1 MSTRQIAILLLA
13 ASTAACANDHRP
25 SLGRSVSSIAALSK
39 ASFGG
44 ASGLG
49 ATDLAASA
57 AETPARTLSSR
68 ILAAIA
74 LEAVT
79 GRRPDPGRLAGRD

>member
-1 MSTRQIAILLLA
+1 MSTRQVFVLLLA
-13 ASTAACANDHRP
+13 AASAACANDRQP
-25 SLGRSVSSIAALSK
+25 PLGQLSLGQSTMSM
-39 ASFGG
+39 

-49 ATDLAASA
+49 AADLSASA
-57 AETPARTLSSR
+57 AETPTRTLSSR

-74 LEAVT
+74 LETVT